1 MQNTLMTP
9 QEFEQDLT
17 SIVDFLDKSLH
28 NLLEKAKKGQ
38 GIEDVSH
45 VAVIGVA
52 DPSKYTSPERLLD
65 RICELGAWGRDQVAG
80 VSSTHRGSTT
90 KKVRKALGYTRP

>member
-45 VAVIGVA
+45 FAVIGVA
-52 DPSKYTSPERLLD
+52 DPS
-65 RICELGAWGRDQVAG
+65 
-80 VSSTHRGSTT
+80 
-90 KKVRKALGYTRP
+90 